1 MSGTVKIRDMKVLI
15 CWHGAVE
22 QSYRRLF
29 DEISGHGVGL
39 RIIAPREWSE
49 GGRLQ
54 KFAEG
59 NEKYGKLILKTAFT
73 DHVRAFF
80 YPNALKIVRDIK
92 EFNPDIIHVMEE
104 PFSLAAYEML
114 LLKKLARSKAKT
126 ILFSFENID
135 NRQGFP
141 YSVFQSYCL
150 KKADAIIVVP
160 EESQGLWKKRGFK
173 KTVAKI
179 HLGIDSTLYKRLPK
193 ERASEITGIKPDGV
207 FNVGYSGR
215 LVKEKG
221 VQTVLEALS
230 GLVEKGKAF
239 DFYIAGSGAYK
250 DSIDRKIKE
259 LGVVDRV
266 HFLGA
271 LEQSALPAF
280 YSSID
285 ALVLPSLTTPQWK
298 EQFGRVLAE
307 AMACGTPVIGSSSG
321 EIPNVIDRAGLV
333 FKEGDPGELA
343 GCIERLMSDQEL
355 RAELVERGLEKASNE
370 YSWESV
376 ARQYV
381 ELYRRL
387 SQ

>member
-1 MSGTVKIRDMKVLI
+1 MKVLF
-15 CWHGAVE
+15 CWHGAVDP
-22 QSYRRLF
+22 SYRRLF
-29 DEISGHGVGL
+29 DEFAGLGAEVRLIS
-39 RIIAPREWSE
+39 PREWSE

-54 KFAEG
+54 RFSHG
-59 NEKYGKLILKTAFT
+59 GEKYGTLALKTAFT

-80 YPNALKIVRDIK
+80 YPNALKIVNEIRRFD
-92 EFNPDIIHVMEE
+92 PDIIHIMEE
-104 PFSLAAYEML
+104 PFSLAAYEMIR
-114 LLKKLARSKAKT
+114 LKGIARSKAKT

-160 EESQGLWKKRGFK
+160 EESQGIWKKRGFK
-173 KTVAKI
+173 KTVVKI
-179 HLGIDSTLYKRLPK
+179 PLGIDSSLYKRLPK

-207 FNVGYSGR
+207 FKIGYSGR
-215 LVKEKG
+215 VVKEKG
-221 VQTVLEALS
+221 LQTVLEAQS
-230 GLVEKGKAF
+230 GLLKKDMPF

-250 DSIDRKIKE
+250 DSIKQKIKE
-259 LGVVDRV
+259 LGVGGRV

-271 LEQSALPAF
+271 VEQSTLPAF

-285 ALVLPSLTTPQWK
+285 ALVLPSQTTQAWK

-333 FKEGDPGELA
+333 FKEGDPDELA
-343 GCIERLMSDQEL
+343 ACIERLMSDQEL
-355 RAELVERGLEKASNE
+355 RAELVESGLEKASNE
-370 YSWESV
+370 YSWNSV
-376 ARQYV
+376 AGEYYR
-381 ELYRRL
+381 LYRRL
-387 SQ
+387 S

>member
-1 MSGTVKIRDMKVLI
+1 MKVLV
-15 CWHGAVE
+15 CWHAAVE
-22 QSYRRLF
+22 QYYRRLF
-29 DEISGHGVGL
+29 DELAGLGVEVRL
-39 RIIAPREWSE
+39 IAPMEWTEGGGLKRFSE
-49 GGRLQ
+49 GSG
-54 KFAEG
+54 
-59 NEKYGKLILKTAFT
+59 KYGILPLKAVFT
-73 DHVRAFF
+73 DHIRAFF

-92 EFNPDIIHVMEE
+92 EFNPDIIHIMEE
-104 PFSLAAYEML
+104 PFSLAAYEMI
-114 LLKKLARSKAKT
+114 LLKRIARSKAKT

-193 ERASEITGIKPDGV
+193 ERASKITGIKPDGV
-207 FNVGYSGR
+207 FKIGYSGR

-230 GLVEKGKAF
+230 VLVEKGMPF

-259 LGVVDRV
+259 LDVGGRV

-271 LEQSALPAF
+271 FEQSALPAF

-285 ALVLPSLTTPQWK
+285 ALVLPSLTTRTWK

-333 FKEGDPGELA
+333 FREGDPGELA

-387 SQ
+387 S